1 MSLLELWLPVAAAWF
16 VLWLFSEDK
25 TPLGEVR
32 LGTLGIWIVFTVIVV
47 ITLSFVCGLVLLL
60 GKTFLS
66 NYPRDDSS
74 IFSACTSGY
83 WFLWFSLCFSVKERW
98 NRGRGLEA
106 GSASSPF
113 LRESRIAARFHLIRT
128 RFGIRLKG
136 DAPPQFSPRMVS
148 VRFPEALPKH
158 CR

>member
-32 LGTLGIWIVFTVIVV
+32 LGTLGIWIFFTVIVV

-74 IFSACTSGY
+74 IFFCLYLGI
-83 WFLWFSLCFSVKERW
+83 LVSLVLFV
-98 NRGRGLEA
+98 L
-106 GSASSPF
+106 
-113 LRESRIAARFHLIRT
+113 LRKRKMESRSR
-128 RFGIRLKG
+128 
-136 DAPPQFSPRMVS
+136 S
-148 VRFPEALPKH
+148 
-158 CR
+158 